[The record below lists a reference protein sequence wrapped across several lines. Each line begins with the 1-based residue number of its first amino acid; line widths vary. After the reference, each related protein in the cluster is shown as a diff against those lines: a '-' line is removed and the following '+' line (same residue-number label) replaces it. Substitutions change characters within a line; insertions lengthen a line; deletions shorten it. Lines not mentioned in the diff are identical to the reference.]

1 MSILEE
7 FGDFFKTLRVYLMGR
22 GVLSLMVMGSFMAA
36 TAIWGAGSMMLPALV
51 IATGGLALSAG
62 VRLYSQRLYEDG
74 MVDLY
79 REDVAKHLGIDP
91 QEVTRGDLKRA
102 AEENDVIAQALAR
115 QRRIN
120 WVSFATS
127 ALAAAATFGMLYMGL
142 AGEVSKSITEFFS
155 HFDSAATVARYAS
168 VGLVSGIS
176 GLILHNGLEEVIG
189 YGSGLSKAAAHDL
202 IVEMER
208 DVRRGKTIT
217 PEQVY
222 AVIVAENPAIQARI
236 KQEFK
241 EPYESMNIRE
251 QREVLATYGLK
262 TDMEEI
268 AGFINRHEVRPG
280 RLAYMMHYAQ
290 PKRTSSSEIAIT
302 PTSEIARGSFVE
314 RYANTREQRAPGYQ
328 ERLLTERHRANNAE
342 PSLS

>member
-7 FGDFFKTLRVYLMGR
+7 FGDFFKTLGVYLMGR
-22 GVLSLMVMGSFMAA
+22 GFLSTLLIAT
-36 TAIWGAGSMMLPALV
+36 TAIAGTIGLPYMTL
-51 IATGGLALSAG
+51 IAVGGLAISAG

-79 REDVAKHLGIDP
+79 RDDIAKHLGINP
-91 QEVTRGDLKRA
+91 QEVTRTDLKRA

-127 ALAAAATFGMLYMGL
+127 ALAAAATFGLLVYGVNDVFREPL
-142 AGEVSKSITEFFS
+142 TAFFTEYFADAAKVAQVISI
-155 HFDSAATVARYAS
+155 A
-168 VGLVSGIS
+168 LVSGTS
-176 GLILHNGLEEVIG
+176 SLILHNGLEEAIG
-189 YGSGLSKAAAHDL
+189 HGTGWSKVAAHDL

-208 DVRRGKTIT
+208 DIKRGKTIT

-222 AVIVAENPAIQARI
+222 GVIVAENPAIQARI

-251 QREVLATYGLK
+251 QQKVLVNYGLK
-262 TDMEEI
+262 QDMEEI

-280 RLAYMMHYAQ
+280 RLAYMMQYAQ
-290 PKRTSSSEIAIT
+290 PKRVSAPQETAA
-302 PTSEIARGSFVE
+302 PAPAHVHGSFVE
-314 RYANTREQRAPGYQ
+314 RYASRPAERHSGYREQVMARRDRPAQ
-328 ERLLTERHRANNAE
+328 TEA
-342 PSLS
+342 LVG